1 LPAKAGFLRFRS
13 RLSVASDNRFC
24 RGEPPAGQSPAP
36 AATGRFFR
44 SGYWRC
50 GILRA
55 VPTPDPFPPPE
66 ADEPYFEP
74 DEDAFVRPATGFWAL
89 GGRLTWVSALVLTIA
104 PFTDWYAG
112 PDTTGPTL
120 AVIGWHTGVLGKL
133 VFFIGLTLLA
143 LVILG
148 ELGFELPPTIPESLV
163 VIALGS
169 LATIFV
175 LIRLIS
181 IPDSIPPPA
190 GRGIGIW
197 ISLLASLGVIV
208 AGLLRASE
216 EL

>member
-1 LPAKAGFLRFRS
+1 M
-13 RLSVASDNRFC
+13 
-24 RGEPPAGQSPAP
+24 E
-36 AATGRFFR
+36 
-44 SGYWRC
+44 
-50 GILRA
+50 
-55 VPTPDPFPPPE
+55 TPESFPPPE
-66 ADEPYFEP
+66 QEEFFVEPEEEVFL
-74 DEDAFVRPATGFWAL
+74 RPAGGFWAL
-89 GGRLTWVSALVLTIA
+89 GGTLTWVSALVLSLSA
-104 PFTDWYAG
+104 FTDWYAG
-112 PDTTGPTL
+112 PDTAGPTL
-120 AVIGWHTGVLGKL
+120 AVIGWHTGALGKL
-133 VFFIGLTLLA
+133 VFFIGLVLLA
-143 LVILG
+143 LVVLR
-148 ELGFELPPTIPESLV
+148 EFGFELPTSVPESLV

>member
-1 LPAKAGFLRFRS
+1 M
-13 RLSVASDNRFC
+13 
-24 RGEPPAGQSPAP
+24 Q
-36 AATGRFFR
+36 
-44 SGYWRC
+44 
-50 GILRA
+50 
-55 VPTPDPFPPPE
+55 TPDPFPPPE

-89 GGRLTWVSALVLTIA
+89 GSRLTWVSALVLTIA

-133 VFFIGLTLLA
+133 VFFIGLALLA
-143 LVILG
+143 LVILS

-169 LATIFV
+169 LSTIFV

-197 ISLLASLGVIV
+197 ISLLASLAVIV